1 MMTEDDK
8 CGKMLE
14 VIKEALSVTW
24 YEDDTDMK
32 IIRIMEDAEAKLNHI
47 LGAEMDYTAPG
58 TARRLFVNYCMYV
71 WNGVEKDFKTN
82 YLSDIYELRRINEVK
97 AYGESKDVQ

>member
-8 CGKMLE
+8 NGKMLE
-14 VIKEALSVTW
+14 IIKAALSVTW
-24 YEDDTDMK
+24 DEEETDMK

-47 LGAEMDYTAPG
+47 MGAEMDYSIPG
-58 TARRLFVNYCMYV
+58 PARRLFINFCMYV
-71 WNGVEKDFKTN
+71 WNGVEKDFKSN

-97 AYGESKDVQ
+97 AYGESKDI

>member
-8 CGKMLE
+8 YGKMLE
-14 VIKEALSVTW
+14 LIKASLSVTW
-24 YEDDTDMK
+24 DEEDTDMK
-32 IIRIMEDAEAKLNHI
+32 IIRIMEDAEVKLNHI
-47 LGAEMDYTAPG
+47 LGAEMDYTVPG
-58 TARRLFVNYCMYV
+58 PARSLFINFCMYV
-71 WNGVEKDFKTN
+71 WNGVEKDFKAN

>member
-1 MMTEDDK
+1 MMTDDDK
-8 CGKMLE
+8 YNRMLPM
-14 VIKEALSVTW
+14 IKAAVSVTW
-24 YEDDTDMK
+24 DEEDTDMK
-32 IIRIMEDAEAKLNHI
+32 IIRIMEDAEVKLNHI

-58 TARRLFVNYCMYV
+58 SARRLFVNFCMYV
-71 WNGVEKDFKTN
+71 WNGVEKDFKAN

>member
-8 CGKMLE
+8 CGRMLE
-14 VIKEALSVTW
+14 IIKASLSVTGD
-24 YEDDTDMK
+24 EEDTDMK
-32 IIRIMEDAEAKLNHI
+32 IIRIMEDAEVKLDHI

-58 TARRLFVNYCMYV
+58 PARRLFVNFCMYV

>member
-8 CGKMLE
+8 CGRMLE
-14 VIKEALSVTW
+14 TIKASLSVTW
-24 YEDDTDMK
+24 DEEDTDMK
-32 IIRIMEDAEAKLNHI
+32 IIRIMEDAEVKLNHI

-58 TARRLFVNYCMYV
+58 SARRLFVNFCMYV
-71 WNGVEKDFKTN
+71 WNGVEKDFKAN

>member
-8 CGKMLE
+8 YGKMLE
-14 VIKEALSVTW
+14 EIKAALSVTW
-24 YEDDTDMK
+24 DEEDTDMK
-32 IIRIMEDAEAKLNHI
+32 IIRIMEDAEVKLNHI

-58 TARRLFVNYCMYV
+58 TARRMFINFCMYV

>member
-8 CGKMLE
+8 YGRMLE
-14 VIKEALSVTW
+14 TIKASLSVTW
-24 YEDDTDMK
+24 DEEDTDMK
-32 IIRIMEDAEAKLNHI
+32 IIRIMEDAEVKLNHI
-47 LGAEMDYTAPG
+47 LGAEMDYAAPG
-58 TARRLFVNYCMYV
+58 PARRMFINFCMYV
-71 WNGVEKDFKTN
+71 WNGVEKDFKSN

>member
-1 MMTEDDK
+1 MMTENEK
-8 CGKMLE
+8 YGSMLE
-14 VIKEALSVTW
+14 TIKASLSVTW
-24 YEDDTDMK
+24 DEEDTDMK
-32 IIRIMEDAEAKLNHI
+32 IIRIMEDAEVKLNHI

-58 TARRLFVNYCMYV
+58 PARRLFINFCMYV

-97 AYGESKDVQ
+97 AYGKSKDVQ

>member
-8 CGKMLE
+8 YGSMLV
-14 VIKEALSVTW
+14 VIKAALSVTW
-24 YEDDTDMK
+24 DEEDTDMK
-32 IIRIMEDAEAKLNHI
+32 IIRIMEDAEVKLNHI

-58 TARRLFVNYCMYV
+58 PARRLFVNFCMYV

-82 YLSDIYELRRINEVK
+82 YLNDIYELRRINEVK

>member
-8 CGKMLE
+8 YGRMLE
-14 VIKEALSVTW
+14 TIKASLSVTW
-24 YEDDTDMK
+24 DEEDTDMK
-32 IIRIMEDAEAKLNHI
+32 IIRIMEDAEDKLNHI

-58 TARRLFVNYCMYV
+58 PARRLFVNFCMYV
-71 WNGVEKDFKTN
+71 WNGVEKDFKAN

-97 AYGESKDVQ
+97 SYVESKDVQ

>member
-14 VIKEALSVTW
+14 EIKAALSVTW
-24 YEDDTDMK
+24 DEEDTDMK
-32 IIRIMEDAEAKLNHI
+32 IIRIMEDAEVKLNHI

-58 TARRLFVNYCMYV
+58 PARRMFINFCMYV

>member
-8 CGKMLE
+8 YGSMLE
-14 VIKEALSVTW
+14 EIKAALSVTW
-24 YEDDTDMK
+24 DEEDTDMK
-32 IIRIMEDAEAKLNHI
+32 IIRIMEDAEVKLNHI
-47 LGAEMDYTAPG
+47 LGAEMDYTVPG
-58 TARRLFVNYCMYV
+58 SARRLFVNFCMYV
-71 WNGVEKDFKTN
+71 WNGVEKDFKAN

>member
-8 CGKMLE
+8 YGRMLE
-14 VIKEALSVTW
+14 TIKASLSVTW
-24 YEDDTDMK
+24 DEEDTDMK
-32 IIRIMEDAEAKLNHI
+32 IIRIMEDAEDKLNHI
-47 LGAEMDYTAPG
+47 LGAEMDYTASGP
-58 TARRLFVNYCMYV
+58 ARRLFINYCMYV

-97 AYGESKDVQ
+97 SYVESKDVQ

>member
-8 CGKMLE
+8 YGRMLE
-14 VIKEALSVTW
+14 TIKASLSVTW
-24 YEDDTDMK
+24 DEDDTDMK
-32 IIRIMEDAEAKLNHI
+32 IIRIMEDTEVKLNHI
-47 LGAEMDYTAPG
+47 LGAEMDYSVPG
-58 TARRLFVNYCMYV
+58 HARRLFINYCMYV
-71 WNGVEKDFKTN
+71 WNGVEKDFKSN

>member
-8 CGKMLE
+8 YGSML
-14 VIKEALSVTW
+14 VAIKAALSVTW
-24 YEDDTDMK
+24 DEEDTDMK
-32 IIRIMEDAEAKLNHI
+32 IIRIMEDAEVKLNHI
-47 LGAEMDYTAPG
+47 LGADMDYTAPG
-58 TARRLFVNYCMYV
+58 PARRLFVNFCMYV

-82 YLSDIYELRRINEVK
+82 YLNDIYELRRINEVK

>member
-8 CGKMLE
+8 CGRMLE
-14 VIKEALSVTW
+14 IIKASLSVTW
-24 YEDDTDMK
+24 DEEDTDMK
-32 IIRIMEDAEAKLNHI
+32 IIRIM
-47 LGAEMDYTAPG
+47 DYTAPG
-58 TARRLFVNYCMYV
+58 PARRLFVNFCMYV

>member
-8 CGKMLE
+8 YRKMLE
-14 VIKEALSVTW
+14 EIKAALSVTW
-24 YEDDTDMK
+24 DEEDTDMK

-47 LGAEMDYTAPG
+47 LGAEMDYAAPG
-58 TARRLFVNYCMYV
+58 PARRLFINFCMYV
-71 WNGVEKDFKTN
+71 WNGVEKDFKAN

>member
-14 VIKEALSVTW
+14 VIKAALSVTW

-71 WNGVEKDFKTN
+71 WNGVEKYFKTN